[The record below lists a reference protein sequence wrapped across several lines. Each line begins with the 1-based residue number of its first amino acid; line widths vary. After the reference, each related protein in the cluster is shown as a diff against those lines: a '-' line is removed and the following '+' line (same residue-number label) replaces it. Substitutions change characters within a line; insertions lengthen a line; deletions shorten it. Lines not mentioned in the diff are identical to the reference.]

1 MIINSLIFIM
11 NQITHNETSNLFENS
26 YEVLEP
32 DNNLRSKINAIEEKI
47 MRNKAWDRY
56 DI

>member
-11 NQITHNETSNLFENS
+11 NQITSNLFENS
-26 YEVLEP
+26 YEEPEP

>member
-11 NQITHNETSNLFENS
+11 NQITSNLFENS
-26 YEVLEP
+26 YELLEP